1 MAEVCIRITATT
13 TNETIAP
20 AARALTSIR
29 LPMCARSLV
38 PIATTSPVA
47 TFFDSVAPRWVAW
60 RATSWT
66 VRYAA
71 VSQFVTANRCRMMP
85 DTAPT
90 RPMPSSTADH
100 STSRAGSRAAMP
112 WSIALP
118 ITAGITADEHIQ
130 MMPNVIPPSSVR
142 AWPFAIHHR
151 NRTADRWSAVPG
163 SSRGSVRTRPR

>member
-1 MAEVCIRITATT
+1 M
-13 TNETIAP
+13 
-20 AARALTSIR
+20 
-29 LPMCARSLV
+29 

-47 TFFDSVAPRWVAW
+47 TFFDRVAPRWVAC

-90 RPMPSSTADH
+90 TPIPSSTAAH
-100 STSRAGSRAAMP
+100 SSSRDVSRPATP

-118 ITAGITADEHIQ
+118 ITAGITAEEHIQ
-130 MMPNVIPPSSVR
+130 MMPNVIPPSRVR
-142 AWPFAIHHR
+142 
-151 NRTADRWSAVPG
+151 D
-163 SSRGSVRTRPR
+163 